1 MYEAIWF
8 LSGAA
13 LCQMFSALL
22 RYSQL
27 ALFAQELVVSCLSLL
42 VKLHEDAAFIQQI
55 KYKILEESDISEE
68 RVQLIK
74 ETDERS
80 LRNWRISVI
89 THFSVAFPRSFRGLV
104 KFSNWKQAMAHLQNE
119 K

>member
-1 MYEAIWF
+1 MYEAMWF

-13 LCQMFSALL
+13 LYQIFSALL

-42 VKLHEDAAFIQQI
+42 VKLHEDAAFLQQL
-55 KYKILEESDISEE
+55 KYKALKDSNISEDKM
-68 RVQLIK
+68 RLIK
-74 ETDERS
+74 EADERS

-89 THFSVAFPRSFRGLV
+89 THFLMAFPRSFRGLI
-104 KFSNWKQAMAHLQNE
+104 KFSNWKQAMAYLQNE

>member
-13 LCQMFSALL
+13 LYQVFSALL

-27 ALFAQELVVSCLSLL
+27 ALFTQELIVSCLSLL
-42 VKLHEDAAFIQQI
+42 VKLHEDAAFIQQL
-55 KYKILEESDISEE
+55 KYKILEESDIPETK
-68 RVQLIK
+68 VKLIK

-89 THFSVAFPRSFRGLV
+89 THFSMAFPRSFRGLV
-104 KFSNWKQAMAHLQNE
+104 KFSNWKQAMAYLQNE